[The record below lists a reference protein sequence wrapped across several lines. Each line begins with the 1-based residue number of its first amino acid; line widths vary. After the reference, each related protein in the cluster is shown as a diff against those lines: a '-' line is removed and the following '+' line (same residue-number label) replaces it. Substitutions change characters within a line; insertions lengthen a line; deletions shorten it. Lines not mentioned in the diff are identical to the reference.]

1 MASARTALACLLG
14 CLALQ
19 ALARAAEPPAAL
31 KPGAEGTSAWG
42 FDVSLRLSQRFA
54 WKENFLNSLGSL
66 TAAGRQLMAGRGA
79 GSGTLY
85 EGPLNLRLEQ
95 DELGYSLFAGARLAV
110 RYEDSAS
117 LTLSLDS
124 GELKFPALS
133 RYSPAPVCRLGDPR
147 CGATSNGQ
155 AALDEA
161 AETGFVRELYL
172 ALHLGQDGW
181 LDVRVGKLLA
191 DAAAGYVLDSYAL
204 GVALEA
210 DLELGFDLPARLA
223 LDALLPDGRFVEA
236 GKRSPFVH
244 LDAAYLLS
252 FLEELGLLFAWYHDG
267 DDSLANI
274 MYAVL
279 SEAAL
284 AGGLPTRPLYLAL
297 QDPDT
302 RITTRGN
309 LFWVG
314 ARGRLVFDGWSLG
327 ALAVLEAGGFELT
340 VAGQTPAGERVSR
353 SGRADCLGGLLDLDL
368 QVDVTDDL
376 GLGAFFL
383 FQSGETFGPDELR
396 AGLAGRYTSFLA
408 VYPYVTRMNLF
419 FSGGMNEN
427 FSARTFST
435 SGVNGRGV
443 LAPGLSAGWDIHSSL
458 NLVLRSALLFS
469 QGAHLQS
476 GSRFYGWETDLE
488 LRWTPLSWLRVSL
501 EADYLLSGGFFD
513 FAKPIE
519 ELQPAAQAY
528 SREPDVWKLLV
539 GLDLLY

>member
-1 MASARTALACLLG
+1 MGLARHTLTCLLG
-14 CLALQ
+14 CLACQ
-19 ALARAAEPPAAL
+19 AAARAEQPPAGEA
-31 KPGAEGTSAWG
+31 SAWG
-42 FDVSLRLSQRFA
+42 FELSLRLSQRFA
-54 WKENFLNSLGSL
+54 WKENFLNPLGSL
-66 TAAGRQLMAGRGA
+66 TAAGRQLMGGGGA
-79 GSGTLY
+79 GSGALY

-110 RYEDSAS
+110 RYEDTAS
-117 LTLSLDS
+117 LALALDS

-133 RYSPAPVCRLGDPR
+133 RYSPAPLCRLGDPR

-172 ALHLGQDGW
+172 ALHLGQGGW
-181 LDVRVGKLLA
+181 LDVRLGKFLA
-191 DAAAGYVLDSYAL
+191 SAAAGFVLDNHAL
-204 GVALEA
+204 GVALDA
-210 DLELGFDLPARLA
+210 DLELGFDLPARVA
-223 LDALLPDGRFVEA
+223 LDALLPDGRFVQE

-244 LDAAYLLS
+244 LEAAYLLS

-267 DDSLANI
+267 DSSLASI

-297 QDPDT
+297 QDPAT
-302 RITTRGN
+302 RISTRGN

-327 ALAVLEAGGFELT
+327 ALGVLEVGGFELT
-340 VAGQTPAGERVSR
+340 VEGQTPTGEPVSR
-353 SGRADCLGGLLDLDL
+353 GGRADCLGGLLDLDL
-368 QVDVTDDL
+368 QVDVTDSF

-396 AGLAGRYTSFLA
+396 EGLAGRYTSFLA

-419 FSGGMNEN
+419 FSGGLNEN

-443 LAPGLSAGWDIHSSL
+443 LAPGLSAGWDIHASL
-458 NLVLRSALLFS
+458 NLVMRSALLFS
-469 QGAHLQS
+469 QGAHLMS

-488 LRWTPLSWLRVSL
+488 LRWTPLDWLRVSL

-513 FAKPIE
+513 FSKPIE
-519 ELQPAAQAY
+519 ELQASARTY
-528 SREPDVWKLLV
+528 TREPDLWKILI